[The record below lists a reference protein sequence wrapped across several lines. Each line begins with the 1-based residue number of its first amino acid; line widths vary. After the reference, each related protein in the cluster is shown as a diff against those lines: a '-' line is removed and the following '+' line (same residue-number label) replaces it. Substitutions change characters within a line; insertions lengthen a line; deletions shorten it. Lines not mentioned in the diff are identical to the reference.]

1 MALHETKKNVKIID
15 EMLFYFVE
23 KGFNDVT
30 IDCHFNKIETVLEF
44 TVCDKDRLLD
54 ECIKNDIYV
63 ERDAEVEEYG
73 YELMGE
79 SDTAS
84 ELQLVGMLIDSID
97 IKRNNDVIKVVLKRI
112 K

>member
-1 MALHETKKNVKIID
+1 MALHEVKKNVKIID
-15 EMLFYFVE
+15 EILFYFVK
-23 KGFNDVT
+23 KGFTDVT
-30 IDCHFNKIETVLEF
+30 IDCHFNQTETVLEF
-44 TVCDKDRLLD
+44 TVLDQRKVLD
-54 ECIKNDIYV
+54 ECLNNDIYV

-97 IKRNNDVIKVVLKRI
+97 VIRDEDVLKIVLKRS